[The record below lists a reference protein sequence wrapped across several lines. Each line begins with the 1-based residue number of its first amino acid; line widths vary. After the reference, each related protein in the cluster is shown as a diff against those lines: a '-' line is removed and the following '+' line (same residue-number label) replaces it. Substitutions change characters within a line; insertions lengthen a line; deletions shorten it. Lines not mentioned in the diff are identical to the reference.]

1 VLTVAVVRHLLGR
14 PSERGFLAEVRRDG
28 AAYFPALPA
37 QSEFNRRVRWL
48 WGAFEGLRQ
57 RAAAAA
63 PEDPWQ
69 QVDTSALPVKH
80 PSRVRG
86 PDAWGGPGD
95 LVAGFGFDA
104 AHREWCYGFRLAVR
118 TDLGS
123 RVVRA
128 WGLVP
133 AAVDERAVAD
143 GRRAGP
149 PPAGLVL
156 DRGFLGAVWAAAHR
170 ARGTRGVHTPGRSAA
185 AAAARP
191 TPHRGAAQS
200 HRDHH
205 RRADRAAGSGA
216 PRGQDA
222 LGPAHPRRRHHARP
236 HPAATERA
244 VIAKPT
250 SDA

>member
-1 VLTVAVVRHLLGR
+1 MAVVRHLLGR

-170 ARGTRGVHTPGRSAA
+170 ARGTRGVHTPGRADRRRLPRRVRRPIAALRNRIETTIGELTERLGLARHGAKTLWGLLTRAA
-185 AAAARP
+185 A
-191 TPHRGAAQS
+191 TM
-200 HRDHH
+200 
-205 RRADRAAGSGA
+205 
-216 PRGQDA
+216 
-222 LGPAHPRRRHHARP
+222 LAHTLLRLS
-236 HPAATERA
+236 
-244 VIAKPT
+244 VL
-250 SDA
+250 